1 MCPIKTLDYYFGAFA
16 GNYVLFCVFLRKK
29 KICVILCFFFF
40 CLGYQIT
47 LKFFMFFFVEY
58 SSTK

>member
-29 KICVILCFFFF
+29 KICVILCFFFLF
-40 CLGYQIT
+40 RIPNH
-47 LKFFMFFFVEY
+47 LKVFHVFLC
-58 SSTK
+58 

>member
-29 KICVILCFFFF
+29 KNLCDSVFFFF
-40 CLGYQIT
+40 
-47 LKFFMFFFVEY
+47 V
-58 SSTK
+58 